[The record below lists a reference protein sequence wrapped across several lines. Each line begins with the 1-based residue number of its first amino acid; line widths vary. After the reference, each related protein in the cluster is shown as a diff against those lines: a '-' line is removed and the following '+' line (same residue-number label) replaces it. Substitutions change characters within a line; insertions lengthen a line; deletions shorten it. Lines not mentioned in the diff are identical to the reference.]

1 MKTGFLERQG
11 LVRVKEFE
19 TPSIGREEVL
29 IKVVVA
35 GICGSDVHAYHGTH
49 PFRRAPMIL
58 GHEVAGEVVSIGS
71 EVKKIKVGDRVT
83 VEPQKNCGTCSY
95 CRNGEYNLCKTKI
108 MAGVGGWLGTF
119 AEYFVAPEQRVYTLP
134 SSISYDIGVLA
145 EPLAVG
151 VHAARIGNV
160 QEHEKAIVLGTGPIG
175 ILSAVAMQ
183 SMGVENV
190 FCTDINDF
198 RLKTANSLGI
208 KTINVEKE
216 SIETKTYSYAP
227 DGFDIAIV
235 SVTSPAVI
243 NQALQL
249 VRRGGRVIIVSVF
262 TSDIPL
268 NMGAIQANEI
278 EIKGS
283 NVYTS
288 EDFNQSLR
296 ILTERA
302 QDLEHI
308 VTHHMKL
315 SEINEAMQELNN
327 SKNQAL
333 KIIIDL

>member
-1 MKTGFLERQG
+1 MY
-11 LVRVKEFE
+11 
-19 TPSIGREEVL
+19 GR
-29 IKVVVA
+29 
-35 GICGSDVHAYHGTH
+35 
-49 PFRRAPMIL
+49 
-58 GHEVAGEVVSIGS
+58 GE
-71 EVKKIKVGDRVT
+71 
-83 VEPQKNCGTCSY
+83 C
-95 CRNGEYNLCKTKI
+95 
-108 MAGVGGWLGTF
+108 
-119 AEYFVAPEQRVYTLP
+119 
-134 SSISYDIGVLA
+134 
-145 EPLAVG
+145 
-151 VHAARIGNV
+151 
-160 QEHEKAIVLGTGPIG
+160 
-175 ILSAVAMQ
+175 
-183 SMGVENV
+183 

-216 SIETKTYSYAP
+216 SIEIKTYSYAP

-262 TSDIPL
+262 TSDIPI
-268 NMGAIQANEI
+268 NMGTIQANEI

-302 QDLEHI
+302 QDLEYI

-315 SEINEAMQELNN
+315 NEINEAMQELNN
-327 SKNQAL
+327 PKNQAL